1 MPSTVTA
8 LLGGVA
14 LLLGGVTPL
23 PPQSWKLA
31 AATPALSLQTRED
44 LRCSA
49 AFAVVAMEQAGG
61 DALAGWPSL
70 AVRGKRFFADT
81 GQKAMAEGAL
91 TREQVRELITADV
104 TALQTAADPDK
115 ALAALAKPCIVRLDA
130 TIAPLAQPNLS
141 QCAAIFDLAYD
152 EVHGREGMTPAAQDL
167 KTLASVLAAREREAL
182 IAAGGTGDDADR
194 TLAEARTA
202 MSATDPDGTAQAE
215 KYDLAHC
222 YDLAKPA
229 EKSHY

>member
-1 MPSTVTA
+1 
-8 LLGGVA
+8 
-14 LLLGGVTPL
+14 
-23 PPQSWKLA
+23 
-31 AATPALSLQTRED
+31 
-44 LRCSA
+44 
-49 AFAVVAMEQAGG
+49 MEQAGG
-61 DALAGWPSL
+61 DALAGWPLL
-70 AVRGKRFFADT
+70 AVRGKRFFADA

-104 TALQTAADPDK
+104 TALQSAPDPDQ
-115 ALAALAKPCIVRLDA
+115 ALAALAKPCVARLDE
-130 TIAPLAQPNLS
+130 TVAPLATPNLK

-152 EVHGREGMTPAAQDL
+152 EVHGRQGMTPAAQDL

-194 TLAEARTA
+194 ALAEARTA
-202 MSATDPDGTAQAE
+202 MSVMDPDGTAQAE